1 MGNVAFALKN
11 INHPPVVGSYRLDK
25 IFGDM
30 TARWTDFPHA
40 SVTHYS
46 NSFFSLVR
54 RVPFQY
60 NESAKKGKEEISSM
74 KKEAQPRHP
83 TQNLVVAKHRD
94 GRMIKGVT
102 YNFGSEKKAFH
113 VIPLSGEQEEGIR
126 KGVEVVI
133 PELKAIF
140 FVKSL
145 DGRKGPRTLEG
156 LLEEEEE
163 QTIAMK
169 VKVTFHD
176 GETLIG
182 TTHGYSRDKQG
193 FFIVPLEKESNNL
206 RVFIVFNAAREIDI
220 LK

>member
-1 MGNVAFALKN
+1 MEKKALPGHS
-11 INHPPVVGSYRLDK
+11 I
-25 IFGDM
+25 
-30 TARWTDFPHA
+30 
-40 SVTHYS
+40 
-46 NSFFSLVR
+46 
-54 RVPFQY
+54 
-60 NESAKKGKEEISSM
+60 
-74 KKEAQPRHP
+74 
-83 TQNLVVAKHRD
+83 QNLVVSKYRD

-102 YNFGSEKKAFH
+102 YNFGAAKKAFH
-113 VIPLSGEQEEGIR
+113 VISVSEEKEEGTR
-126 KGVEVVI
+126 RGVEVVI
-133 PELKAIF
+133 SDLKAIF

-145 DGRKGPRTLEG
+145 EGKKGPRTLEG
-156 LLEEEEE
+156 LLDEEEEE

-206 RVFIVFNAAREIDI
+206 RVFIVFNAAREIEI